1 MRFEIRTGGALMIL
15 IGLGLL
21 SGSVFLLGLVAGY
34 EMGHQQEGN
43 RQFASVYPLP
53 APPAAASSP
62 STGAEA
68 VPAPVSSAPA
78 APIAEPLEGGAP
90 TPEAAASTPAVAP
103 GAVAPAA
110 VGSGGV

>member
-1 MRFEIRTGGALMIL
+1 ERLTMRFEIRTGGAFMIL

-62 STGAEA
+62 STGAVAPGAAAEA
-68 VPAPVSSAPA
+68 APAPVSSAPA
-78 APIAEPLEGGAP
+78 PPIVEPLAGGAL
-90 TPEAAASTPAVAP
+90 
-103 GAVAPAA
+103 
-110 VGSGGV
+110 